1 MTTACAFLGLPET
14 AGPGAR
20 QQDSKLFTHN
30 VLSVWP
36 TGAHHPKFEMLLLE
50 KVVELLYFSF
60 AKTKFKIGT

>member
-14 AGPGAR
+14 AGPGAH

-30 VLSVWP
+30 ILSVWP
-36 TGAHHPKFEMLLLE
+36 TGPHHPKFEMFLLE